1 MKKNIIFI
9 HCDSMDGRV
18 MGCMDHPAMVRA
30 TPNLDALADRG
41 VLFRNTYCNS
51 PVCCPSRASMWSGQF
66 THNCEGWNNHKG
78 LEEGTPTF
86 KTKLDEAG
94 YKTVTFGKTDYL
106 SGYHS
111 IRSRVTSWAGASN
124 VHRPTIRIGP
134 PKVTDDDDPRIHKGD
149 WNNIDKSIEWIK
161 ETIESD
167 EEKPFMLYLG
177 IHTPHPSFY
186 TSQRYMDMIEES
198 GITIPKKDKEVHPV
212 IHFQKVA
219 ENWEHGFSEE
229 TVKLVR
235 HIYFAMIAEV
245 DVMVGKLV
253 EAVEDMGLLENTYI
267 IFGSDHGEMAM
278 EHDMYYKMNMY
289 EPSARVP
296 LIVTGPGVSQGV
308 KVDELVSLVDIYPT
322 LMDMADLEH
331 PQDLDG
337 HSLMPELTGGES
349 LRPDWVIC
357 EYHGECRNT
366 NMFMFRHGD
375 WKYIVYTGY
384 EPQLFNVKEDP
395 DEMHDLAKDR
405 PDIVKE
411 MDDMFR
417 QVVDYEEVAAR
428 NERYNKESFRKWRE
442 EEKKQGTYEET
453 MARIYSGWDNLS
465 DEDIMPWTDEDEK
478 LIEEWL
484 ERD

>member
-9 HCDSMDGRV
+9 HCDSMDGRI
-18 MGCMDHPAMVRA
+18 MGNMEHSAMVRA
-30 TPNLDALADRG
+30 TPNLDALVDRG
-41 VLFRNTYCNS
+41 VQFRNAYCNS

-78 LEEGTPTF
+78 LEEDAPTF
-86 KTKLDEAG
+86 RTKLDEAG

-111 IRSRVTSWAGASN
+111 IRSRVTSWAGAAN
-124 VHRPTIRIGP
+124 IHRPTIRIGP

-167 EEKPFMLYLG
+167 EGKPFMLYLG
-177 IHTPHPSFY
+177 IHTPHPSFF

-219 ENWEHGFSEE
+219 ENWEYGFSEE
-229 TVKLVR
+229 MVKLVR

-245 DVMVGKLV
+245 DAMVGKLV
-253 EAVEDMGLLENTYI
+253 EAVEEMGLAENTYI
-267 IFGSDHGEMAM
+267 IFSSDHGEMAM

-308 KVDELVSLVDIYPT
+308 KVDKLVSLVDIYPT

-331 PQDLDG
+331 PESLDG
-337 HSLMPELTGGES
+337 YSLMPELTGGES
-349 LRPDWVIC
+349 PRPDWVIC
-357 EYHGECRNT
+357 EYHGECRNA
-366 NMFMFRHGD
+366 NIFMFRHGD

-395 DEMHDLAKDR
+395 DEIHNLAKNR

>member
-9 HCDSMDGRV
+9 HCDSMDGRI
-18 MGCMDHPAMVRA
+18 MGNMEHSAMVRA
-30 TPNLDALADRG
+30 TPNLDALVDRG
-41 VLFRNTYCNS
+41 VQFRNAYCNS

-78 LEEGTPTF
+78 LEEDAPTF
-86 KTKLDEAG
+86 RTKLDEAG

-111 IRSRVTSWAGASN
+111 IRSRVTSWAGAAN
-124 VHRPTIRIGP
+124 IHRPTIRIGP

-167 EEKPFMLYLG
+167 EGKPFMLYLG
-177 IHTPHPSFY
+177 IHTPHPSFF

-219 ENWEHGFSEE
+219 ENWEYGFSEE
-229 TVKLVR
+229 MVKLVR

-245 DVMVGKLV
+245 DAMVGKLV
-253 EAVEDMGLLENTYI
+253 EAVEEMGLAENTYI
-267 IFGSDHGEMAM
+267 IFSSDHGEMAM

-308 KVDELVSLVDIYPT
+308 KVDKLVSLVDIYPT

-331 PQDLDG
+331 PESLDG
-337 HSLMPELTGGES
+337 YSLMPELTGGES
-349 LRPDWVIC
+349 PRPDWVIC
-357 EYHGECRNT
+357 EYHGECRNA
-366 NMFMFRHGD
+366 NIFMFRHGD

-395 DEMHDLAKDR
+395 DEIHNLAKNR

-417 QVVDYEEVAAR
+417 QVVDYEKVAAR